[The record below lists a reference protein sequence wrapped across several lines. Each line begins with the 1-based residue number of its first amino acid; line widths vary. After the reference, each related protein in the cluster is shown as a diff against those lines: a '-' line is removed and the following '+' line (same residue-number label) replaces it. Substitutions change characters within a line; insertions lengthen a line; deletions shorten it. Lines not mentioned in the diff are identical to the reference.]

1 MRAYLDMKSNPLI
14 SDLRLIQTAALKA
27 VDPSMAVKRFLRL
40 NSNENG
46 TPKTIQAG
54 TTSWD
59 LEPVKRVFL
68 IAAGKASIPMARAA
82 SEILGSI
89 LTQGIVITRHGQ
101 GQAAGLPNSIQ
112 VFESGHPIPDMDGL
126 AAAEQVEAL
135 LAATTSTD
143 RLIVLISGGASALL
157 PFPAAPISLE
167 EMQAFT
173 ALLLASGAAIH
184 ELNTIRKH
192 LDRLKGGQMARA
204 AAPTPL
210 AALILSDVV
219 GDPLDVIASGP
230 TVADPSTFQDA
241 RDILDKYHLFEQ
253 IPAPISAH
261 FLSGIRGEIPDTPK
275 PNDPLFKNVSNTIIG
290 SNRLAAEA
298 AVQEA
303 SRLGYQ
309 SMLLSTFIEGE
320 AREAGKFAAALIKG
334 IRYHETPFS
343 PPACIVW
350 GGETTVT
357 IRGSGKGGRNQE
369 LALSAALGMQGTDP
383 VALMALATDGV
394 DGPTD
399 AAGAIV
405 TGDTILQAKNTGLD
419 AFQFLSQND
428 SYNFFKVTGELIMT
442 GPTGTNVNDLLVLLV
457 GPGAK
462 RPEVLF

>member
-1 MRAYLDMKSNPLI
+1 MKSNPLI

-59 LEPVKRVFL
+59 LDPVKRVFL

-112 VFESGHPIPDMDGL
+112 VFESGHPIPDIDGL

-135 LAATTSTD
+135 LADTASTD

-157 PFPAAPISLE
+157 PLPAAPISLE

-303 SRLGYQ
+303 SRLGYR

-357 IRGSGKGGRNQE
+357 IRGRGKGGRNQE
-369 LALSAALGMQGTDP
+369 LALSAALGMQGIDP

-457 GPGAK
+457 GPGA
-462 RPEVLF
+462 